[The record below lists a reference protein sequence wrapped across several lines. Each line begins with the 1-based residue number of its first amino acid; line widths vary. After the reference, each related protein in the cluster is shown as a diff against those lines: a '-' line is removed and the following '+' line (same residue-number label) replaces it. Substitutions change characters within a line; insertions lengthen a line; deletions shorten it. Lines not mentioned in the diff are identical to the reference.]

1 MARKTYLNQD
11 VYQAAKARL
20 EFIFDEFQHIYFSF
34 SGGKDSGVMMELAL
48 EVACER
54 DRLPLHALLIDLEGH
69 YREHIE
75 YSLRICDRPEIK
87 PYWICLPL
95 SLRNAVSQFEPKWVP
110 WEEEKCDIWVR
121 QMPDRPYVITEH
133 NMPAEWTWFH
143 KGQEFEEFIL
153 YFADW
158 FADHRH
164 ADKTACVVGIRAD
177 ESMNRYRTI
186 VNDRKTRYADQG
198 WTTLVKG
205 LRNTV
210 YNAYPIYDWRVE
222 DIWTYVGKTG
232 CDYNKIYDYM
242 YKTGRS
248 IHDMRICQPY
258 GDDQRK
264 GLDMFQECEPETWYK
279 VVQRVSGANF
289 GAIYRGGAILGNIKV
304 ELPPGH
310 TWESYAKLL
319 LSSMPPFLKEHYI
332 EYFNTFFR
340 WWDQFGGGRT
350 EHQKVVTDQDQ
361 YDEMGIYYSDK
372 IPYEGYQGDDAPDTA
387 KWRQPLWKR
396 ICKVLLKN
404 DYWCKELSFSQ
415 VKGEYDRLESLKEK
429 YRDI

>member
-48 EVACER
+48 EVARER

-75 YSLRICDRPEIK
+75 YSLRLCDRPEIK

-110 WEEEKCDIWVR
+110 WEEEKRDIWVR
-121 QMPDRPYVITEH
+121 SMPDRPYVITEH
-133 NMPAEWTWFH
+133 NMPEEWTWFR

-158 FADHRH
+158 FADHCH

-198 WTTLVKG
+198 WTTLIKG

-232 CDYNKIYDYM
+232 CDYNRIYDYM

-248 IHDMRICQPY
+248 VHDMRICQPY

-264 GLDMFQECEPETWYK
+264 GLDMFQECEPETWFK

-289 GAIYRGGAILGNIKV
+289 GAIYRGGTILGNVKV

-319 LSSMPPFLKEHYI
+319 LTSMPPFLREHYI
-332 EYFNTFFR
+332 ENFNTFFR

-350 EHQKVVTDQDQ
+350 EHQKVVTDKDQ
-361 YDEMGIYYSDK
+361 YDEMGIYYSEH
-372 IPYEGYQGDDAPDTA
+372 IPYDGYQGGDAPDTA

-415 VKGEYDRLESLKEK
+415 VKGEYDRLEALKEK

>member
-20 EFIFDEFQHIYFSF
+20 EFIFDEFEHIYFSF

-48 EVACER
+48 EVARER
-54 DRLPLHALLIDLEGH
+54 NRLPLHTLLIDLEGH

-75 YSLRICDRPEIK
+75 YSLRLCDRPAIK
-87 PYWICLPL
+87 PYWICLPI

-110 WEEEKCDIWVR
+110 WEDEKRDIWVR
-121 QMPDRPYVITEH
+121 QIPDRPYVITEH
-133 NMPAEWTWFH
+133 NMPEEWTWFR

-153 YFADW
+153 FFADW
-158 FADHRH
+158 FADHYH

-198 WTTLVKG
+198 WTTLIKG
-205 LRNTV
+205 LRNPV

-222 DIWTYVGKTG
+222 DIWTYVGKAG

-248 IHDMRICQPY
+248 VHDMRICQPY

-264 GLDMFQECEPETWYK
+264 GLDLFQECEPETWFK

-289 GAIYRGGAILGNIKV
+289 GAIYRGGTILGNVKV

-319 LSSMPPFLKEHYI
+319 LSSMPPFLREHYI
-332 EYFNTFFR
+332 ENFNTFFR

-350 EHQKVVTDQDQ
+350 EHQKVVTDKDQ
-361 YDEMGIYYSDK
+361 YDEMGIYYSEH
-372 IPYEGYQGDDAPDTA
+372 IPYDGYQGDDAPDTA

-404 DYWCKELSFSQ
+404 DYWCKELSFAQ
-415 VKGEYDRLESLKEK
+415 VKGEYDRLEALKEK

>member
-1 MARKTYLNQD
+1 MARKTYLTQD
-11 VYQAAKARL
+11 VYRAAKARL
-20 EFIFDEFQHIYFSF
+20 EFIFDEFEHIYFSF

-48 EVACER
+48 EVARER

-75 YSLRICDRPEIK
+75 YSLRLCDRPEIK
-87 PYWICLPL
+87 PYWICLPI

-110 WEEEKCDIWVR
+110 WEEEKRDIWVR
-121 QMPDRPYVITEH
+121 PMPDRPYVITEH
-133 NMPAEWTWFH
+133 NMPEEWTWFR

-158 FADHRH
+158 FADHCH

-198 WTTLVKG
+198 WTTLIKG

-248 IHDMRICQPY
+248 VHDMRICQPY

-264 GLDMFQECEPETWYK
+264 GLDLFQECEPETW
-279 VVQRVSGANF
+279 F
-289 GAIYRGGAILGNIKV
+289 EGGAASIGGKLRRHLSWRDYLGQCPRWSFLRPHMG
-304 ELPPGH
+304 ELRQVAAIQ
-310 TWESYAKLL
+310 YAAVPQRALYREFQHLL
-319 LSSMPPFLKEHYI
+319 PLVGSVL
-332 EYFNTFFR
+332 R
-340 WWDQFGGGRT
+340 RT
-350 EHQKVVTDQDQ
+350 
-361 YDEMGIYYSDK
+361 YGA
-372 IPYEGYQGDDAPDTA
+372 PEGCHG
-387 KWRQPLWKR
+387 
-396 ICKVLLKN
+396 
-404 DYWCKELSFSQ
+404 
-415 VKGEYDRLESLKEK
+415 
-429 YRDI
+429 

>member
-1 MARKTYLNQD
+1 
-11 VYQAAKARL
+11 
-20 EFIFDEFQHIYFSF
+20 
-34 SGGKDSGVMMELAL
+34 MMELAL
-48 EVACER
+48 EVARER
-54 DRLPLHALLIDLEGH
+54 NRLPLHTLLIDLEGH

-75 YSLRICDRPEIK
+75 YSLRLCDRPAIK
-87 PYWICLPL
+87 PYWICLPI

-110 WEEEKCDIWVR
+110 WEDEKRDIWVR
-121 QMPDRPYVITEH
+121 QIPDRPYVITEH
-133 NMPAEWTWFH
+133 NMPEEWTWFR

-153 YFADW
+153 FFADW
-158 FADHRH
+158 FADHYH

-198 WTTLVKG
+198 WTTLIKG
-205 LRNTV
+205 LRNPV

-222 DIWTYVGKTG
+222 DIWTYVGKAS

-248 IHDMRICQPY
+248 VHDMRICQPY

-264 GLDMFQECEPETWYK
+264 GLDLFQECEPETWFK

-289 GAIYRGGAILGNIKV
+289 GAIYRGGTILGNVKV

-319 LSSMPPFLKEHYI
+319 LSSMPPFLREHYI
-332 EYFNTFFR
+332 ENFNTFFR

-350 EHQKVVTDQDQ
+350 EHQKVVTDKDQ
-361 YDEMGIYYSDK
+361 YDEMGIYYSEH
-372 IPYEGYQGDDAPDTA
+372 IPYDGYQGDDAPDTA

-404 DYWCKELSFSQ
+404 DYWCKELSFAQ
-415 VKGEYDRLESLKEK
+415 VKGEYDRLEALKEK

>member
-1 MARKTYLNQD
+1 MARKKYLNQD
-11 VYQAAKARL
+11 VYQAARERL
-20 EFIFDEFQHIYFSF
+20 EFLFDEFEHIYFSF

-48 EVACER
+48 EVARER
-54 DRLPLHALLIDLEGH
+54 ARLPLHALLIDLEAH

-75 YSLRICDRPEIK
+75 YSLRFCDQPEIK
-87 PYWICLPL
+87 PYWICLPI

-110 WEEEKCDIWVR
+110 WDDAQRDIWVR
-121 QMPDRPYVITEH
+121 PIPDRPYVIH
-133 NMPAEWTWFH
+133 QDNMPTEWTWFH
-143 KGQEFEEFIL
+143 KGMEFEELIL

-158 FADHRH
+158 FADVHQ

-205 LRNTV
+205 LRNPV
-210 YNAYPIYDWRVE
+210 YNVYPIYDWRVE
-222 DIWTYVGKTG
+222 DIWAYVGKAG

-248 IHDMRICQPY
+248 IHEMRICQPY

-264 GLDMFQECEPETWYK
+264 GLDMFHECEPETWFK

-289 GAIYRGGAILGNIKV
+289 GAIYRGGTILGNVKV

-319 LSSMPPFLKEHYI
+319 LNSMPPYLKEHYI

-340 WWDQFGGGRT
+340 WWDRFGGGRT
-350 EHQKVVTDQDQ
+350 EHQTVVTDDDQ

-372 IPYEGYQGDDAPDTA
+372 IPYDGYDGNDVPDSP

-404 DYWCKELSFSQ
+404 DYWCRELSFSQ
-415 VKGEYDRLESLKEK
+415 VKGEYERLEALKEK
-429 YRDI
+429 YRDL

>member
-1 MARKTYLNQD
+1 VARKTYLNQD
-11 VYQAAKARL
+11 VYRAAKARL
-20 EFIFDEFQHIYFSF
+20 EFIFDEFEHIYFSF

-48 EVACER
+48 EVARER
-54 DRLPLHALLIDLEGH
+54 NRLPLHTLLIDLEGH

-75 YSLRICDRPEIK
+75 YSLRLCDRPAIK
-87 PYWICLPL
+87 PYWICLPI

-110 WEEEKCDIWVR
+110 WEDEKRDIWVR
-121 QMPDRPYVITEH
+121 QIPDRPYVITEH
-133 NMPAEWTWFH
+133 NMPEEWTWFR

-153 YFADW
+153 FFADW
-158 FADHRH
+158 FADHYH

-198 WTTLVKG
+198 WTTLIKG
-205 LRNTV
+205 LRNPV

-222 DIWTYVGKTG
+222 DIWTYVGKAG

-248 IHDMRICQPY
+248 VHDMRICQPY

-264 GLDMFQECEPETWYK
+264 GLDLFQECEPETWFK

-289 GAIYRGGAILGNIKV
+289 GAIYRGGTILGNVKV

-319 LSSMPPFLKEHYI
+319 LSSMPPFLREHYI
-332 EYFNTFFR
+332 ENFNTFFR

-350 EHQKVVTDQDQ
+350 EHQKVVTDRDR
-361 YDEMGIYYSDK
+361 YDEMGIYYSEH
-372 IPYEGYQGDDAPDTA
+372 IPYDGYQGDDAPDTA

-404 DYWCKELSFSQ
+404 DYWCKELSFAQ
-415 VKGEYDRLESLKEK
+415 VKGEYDRLEALKEK